1 MNIDKPSLHA
11 LAETFQRAFPDL
23 VSFEA
28 PSDDYVQLERAYKD
42 ELRAQFNELFGS
54 LVANSG
60 TGAEWFEALLALLTV
75 KLDSVGTP
83 QNLVSWRIVGAL
95 KALSEDQKSAAGEAV
110 QRLLTR
116 AGDPWSRYGDFAD
129 AFRSAMST
137 DGKLATPAHA
147 RDIGTLLLALQ
158 DPHSACPVRY
168 DVFDK
173 ASRSLLGRS
182 LFETGQSASAEL
194 RACLAFANA
203 LFVGLRDDE
212 GLAPRDLLDVQG
224 FLWVVFKYP
233 EESVTYG
240 ELFRRA
246 LDLFATASR
255 SEPYGE
261 KPDLWAAMEAIRE
274 RLAKEPAIAS
284 KPDLLVRWTLG
295 RGNWAKVPWI
305 AILDR
310 RLTTTTQ
317 EGVYIVL
324 LVSED
329 LSRVFLTLNQG
340 MTKLVDEH
348 GQPAAIRAMAAQ
360 AAGLRTQ
367 IADLEQTGF
376 ALDSDIDLK
385 TKSWRPKM
393 YEYGTVAHIDYDV
406 NAFPDDDEFARGLEQ
421 LVESYDQIAANQSE
435 PKRPGWFMGAKWGD
449 EDMTNAFVEE
459 GVWKNGYDD
468 GPTLDEVRQVQ
479 VGDRIAI
486 KASFTQEHGLPFGY
500 TGKASVMRI
509 KAVGVVTGNAGDG
522 RTLEVAWD
530 HDHAPRDWY
539 FYTNRETV
547 WPVQPGSGELADR
560 LLAFAFDGEAQDY
573 DWFLRQPYWRERAGV
588 VEAGEEADAY
598 TVEDALQGLF
608 MDRGE
613 FERILSVWRGKKNLV
628 LQGAPGVGKSFV
640 ARRLAYALMGFK
652 DEARVANVQFH
663 QSYGYED
670 FIQGYRPTESG
681 GFKLRDGLFHR
692 VCESARKDPDRPHV
706 FIIDEIN
713 RGNLSKIFGELMLL
727 IETDKRTDKW
737 ALQLAYADETAP
749 PFYVPNN
756 LYLLGMMNTA
766 DRSLSLVDYALRRR
780 FAFIGLEPGFGS
792 DGFGPHLRAQG
803 VSEVIV
809 RKVVSGMTALNEAI
823 ASDTT
828 NLGPGFQIGHS
839 FFTPIRPV
847 ASDEDWFQTV
857 VETEIRP
864 LLEEYWFDDPA
875 KAAEWRE
882 RLLNA

>member
-1 MNIDKPSLHA
+1 MNLDKPSLHA
-11 LAETFQRAFPDL
+11 LAQTFRRTFPDL

-28 PSDDYVQLERAYKD
+28 PSADYAQRERDYKD
-42 ELRAQFNELFGS
+42 ELRAQFDERFGV
-54 LVANSG
+54 LIANGS
-60 TGAEWFEALLALLTV
+60 TGAEWFDALLALLTV
-75 KLDSVGTP
+75 KLESVGGP

-95 KALSEDQKSAAGEAV
+95 KALSIDQKTAAGEAV
-110 QRLLTR
+110 QRLLSDSR
-116 AGDPWSRYGDFAD
+116 DPWVRYGEFAD
-129 AFRSAMST
+129 AFRSAMSS
-137 DGKLATPAHA
+137 DGKPATPAHG
-147 RDIGTLLLALQ
+147 RDVGTLLLALQ
-158 DPHSACPVRY
+158 DPHSVCPIRY

-182 LFETGQSASAEL
+182 VFETGQSAEAEL

-203 LFVGLRDDE
+203 LFVELRDSE
-212 GLAPRDLLDVQG
+212 RLAPRDLLDVQG
-224 FLWVVFKYP
+224 FLWAVFKY
-233 EESVTYG
+233 SDDDVSYG

-246 LDLFATASR
+246 LNLFATASR
-255 SEPYGE
+255 EPFGE
-261 KPDLWAAMEAIRE
+261 KRDLWAAMEAIKD
-274 RLAKEPAIAS
+274 RLANEPSISS

-340 MTKLVDEH
+340 MTKLVDDH
-348 GQPAAIRAMAAQ
+348 GQPAAIKAMAAQ

-367 IADLEQTGF
+367 MSGLEQAGF
-376 ALDSDIDLK
+376 ALDSDIDLT

-393 YEYGTVAHIDYDV
+393 YEYGTVAHVDYDV
-406 NAFPDDDEFARGLEQ
+406 NAFPDDDEFSRGLEQ
-421 LVESYDQIAANQSE
+421 LVDAYDKIAANQST
-435 PKRPGWFMGAKWGD
+435 PKRPGWFMGAMWDGHD
-449 EDMTNAFVEE
+449 QTETFLDE
-459 GVWKNGYDD
+459 GVWRNGYVE
-468 GPTLDEVRQVQ
+468 GPTLDEVREVQ

-486 KASFTQEHGLPFGY
+486 KASFTREHGLPFAY
-500 TGKASVMRI
+500 SGKASVMRI
-509 KAVGVVTGNAGDG
+509 KAIGVVTENPGDG
-522 RTLEVAWD
+522 RTLQVDWD
-530 HDHAPRDWY
+530 RDHTPRDWY

-547 WPVQPGSGELADR
+547 WPVRPGSGDAADR
-560 LLAFAFDGEAQDY
+560 LLAFTFDGEAQDY
-573 DWFLRQPYWRERAGV
+573 EWFLRQPYWRERAGL
-588 VEAGEEADAY
+588 VEANEDTEAY
-598 TVEDALQGLF
+598 TVDDALQGLF

-727 IETDKRTDKW
+727 IESDKRSDKW
-737 ALQLAYADETAP
+737 ALQLAYADETAL
-749 PFYVPNN
+749 PFYVPDN

-780 FAFIGLEPGFGS
+780 FAFIGLEPGFGA

-803 VSEVIV
+803 VSDIIT
-809 RKVVSGMTALNEAI
+809 RKVISGMTALNAAI
-823 ASDTT
+823 ASDTA

-839 FFTPIRPV
+839 FFTPPHPV
-847 ASDEDWFQTV
+847 ASAEHWFQTV

-875 KAAEWRE
+875 KAAQWRE